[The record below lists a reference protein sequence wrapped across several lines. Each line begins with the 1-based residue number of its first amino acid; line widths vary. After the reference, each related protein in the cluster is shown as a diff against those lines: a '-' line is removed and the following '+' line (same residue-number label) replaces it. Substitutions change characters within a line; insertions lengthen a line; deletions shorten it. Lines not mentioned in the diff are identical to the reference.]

1 MSELSL
7 KTHYSVA
14 ELLSFKLSTLPSAHK
29 NVLEKAKRENW
40 IAQKRKSKGG
50 GLEYELISMPEAVQ
64 KEILLKTAPQQTA
77 VALQEI
83 EQNRPLASNEL
94 WQMWDAATNYA
105 QEQAKIKLGTM
116 FAVANL
122 VESGVNV
129 LTAFEMVCGKE
140 NAERQKNGEQ
150 AKMLSV
156 GSLKNWWYRIKDEP
170 RQDWLP
176 LLLNNSGKTS
186 KNVAEMSE
194 EAWRF
199 FKKFYYCREK
209 PTISHSYEVLKETA
223 ALHGWAV
230 PSLSSLKRRMAREVP
245 KMEEVYRRGGEYELS
260 RLYPSQVRTV
270 ASLQAMEWINGDGY
284 QHNVWVRFPDG
295 EVKRPKSWLWQDV
308 RTRRVLAAR
317 CDKSENTDT
326 IRLSLLDVISRY
338 GLPKHLTIDNTR
350 AAANKKMTGGVKNRY
365 RYTVNEGE
373 VQGIIPALGIELH
386 WTSIQFGKGRG
397 QAKPIERAFSHG
409 GLGDYVDKHLLLRGA
424 YAGANAYEKPDYDG
438 KNGSEQPVDYDTFIL
453 ALEQG
458 IQQWNNVGNRLTEI
472 CAGQMSY
479 AEAFERDWA
488 IAEKRPITESQMR
501 LLLTLHEE
509 VSLKQDGTFFL
520 NAGKIGSNKNR
531 YEALELIGS
540 VHKRVVVRYDPAN
553 LHDKVWVYA
562 LTGEYLAE
570 AQITEKAGFG
580 DQMTGREHNKAV
592 RNWVKH
598 TKKAI
603 EEKVKAED
611 MELTN
616 YAASVEFEEHFL
628 EVLPDSPPQPEVT
641 VGERVK
647 TKLIDTVIRDRN
659 ALRVVQEEIEVEE
672 VSEFEAA
679 FQRGVA
685 KLKQSKA

>member
-338 GLPKHLTIDNTR
+338 GLGALQNGLGICLV
-350 AAANKKMTGGVKNRY
+350 GGVG
-365 RYTVNEGE
+365 EGKDKSHARFTTA
-373 VQGIIPALGIELH
+373 QWHALE
-386 WTSIQFGKGRG
+386 
-397 QAKPIERAFSHG
+397 
-409 GLGDYVDKHLLLRGA
+409 LLLRQLE
-424 YAGANAYEKPDYDG
+424 ANHPRAKVYGHRDLSPDIDG
-438 KNGSEQPVDYDTFIL
+438 DGS
-453 ALEQG
+453 
-458 IQQWNNVGNRLTEI
+458 
-472 CAGQMSY
+472 
-479 AEAFERDWA
+479 
-488 IAEKRPITESQMR
+488 ITPKE
-501 LLLTLHEE
+501 
-509 VSLKQDGTFFL
+509 
-520 NAGKIGSNKNR
+520 
-531 YEALELIGS
+531 
-540 VHKRVVVRYDPAN
+540 
-553 LHDKVWVYA
+553 
-562 LTGEYLAE
+562 
-570 AQITEKAGFG
+570 
-580 DQMTGREHNKAV
+580 
-592 RNWVKH
+592 WVK
-598 TKKAI
+598 TCPNFDVW
-603 EEKVKAED
+603 EWLDRGETVF
-611 MELTN
+611 
-616 YAASVEFEEHFL
+616 VEHLFKE
-628 EVLPDSPPQPEVT
+628 
-641 VGERVK
+641 
-647 TKLIDTVIRDRN
+647 
-659 ALRVVQEEIEVEE
+659 
-672 VSEFEAA
+672 
-679 FQRGVA
+679 
-685 KLKQSKA
+685 